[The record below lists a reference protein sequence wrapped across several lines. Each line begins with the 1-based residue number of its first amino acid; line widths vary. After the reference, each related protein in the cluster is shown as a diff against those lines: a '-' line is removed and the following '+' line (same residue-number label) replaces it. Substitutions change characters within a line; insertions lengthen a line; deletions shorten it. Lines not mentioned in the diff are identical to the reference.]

1 MEEKLKNIVLVI
13 MAAFSLFL
21 TISCEQEKEENIYGE
36 YEDKNYEQPDE
47 NFLPDEFQKKPDED
61 SIVINDSEPD
71 DQSDSESEST
81 DEEQV
86 DPYKDMVLVPQGY
99 AWMGCNENVETDC
112 PAAELPY
119 LEISTKAY
127 YIDKYE
133 VTVSDFQKC
142 IDAKA
147 CGDEEFAYDTVSGN
161 PYCNLGARDTHP
173 MNCVSYFGA
182 QAYCLWV
189 GKRLPSEGEWE
200 KAARGGCEIHG
211 DDNCEEKSYIYT
223 WGNEGEPSCANV
235 SMAVMDGPNID
246 YGCGSDSTSVGG
258 SYEAGKSPY
267 GAYDM
272 LGNLFEWVDDEWSAD
287 HSTAKPDGSSTGS
300 ADGEAVIK
308 GGGFMQTN
316 KAEFRISYRAGAYVD
331 EILFS
336 RGFRCVADIE
346 N

>member
-1 MEEKLKNIVLVI
+1 MRKTVLV
-13 MAAFSLFL
+13 MTAFSLFL
-21 TISCEQEKEENIYGE
+21 IISCEQEKEENVYGE
-36 YEDKNYEQPDE
+36 YEDKSIEQPDE
-47 NFLPDEFQKKPDED
+47 NDRTDDYQKKPDAD
-61 SIVINDSEPD
+61 NIVINDSEPD
-71 DQSDSESEST
+71 DQIDADSEST
-81 DEEQV
+81 DEETG
-86 DPYKDMVLVPQGY
+86 DPYKDMVLIPQGY
-99 AWMGCNENVETDC
+99 AWMGCNENVESDC

-147 CGDEEFAYDTVSGN
+147 CGDEEFAYDDIDMSE
-161 PYCNLGARDTHP
+161 YCNLGSGRSNHP

-182 QAYCLWV
+182 QAYCLWA

-235 SMAVMDGPNID
+235 SMAVMDGYNID
-246 YGCGSDSTSVGG
+246 YGCGSNSTSIGG

-287 HSTAKPDGSSTGS
+287 HSGAKPDGSSTGS

-316 KAEFRISYRAGAYVD
+316 KAEFRISYRAGVYVD

>member
-1 MEEKLKNIVLVI
+1 MKKLSALIPVALIVI
-13 MAAFSLFL
+13 L
-21 TISCEQEKEENIYGE
+21 TVSCEQEKEENIYGE
-36 YEDKNYEQPDE
+36 YEDKSTEQPDE
-47 NFLPDEFQKKPDED
+47 NFRPDEYQTQPGED
-61 SIVINDSEPD
+61 NIVINDSEPD
-71 DQSDSESEST
+71 DQIDTDSELT
-81 DEEQV
+81 DEETG
-86 DPYKDMVLVPQGY
+86 DPYKDMVLIPQGY

-133 VTVSDFQKC
+133 VTVADFQKC
-142 IDAKA
+142 IKAKK
-147 CGDEEFAYDTVSGN
+147 CGDEAFSYETVKGN
-161 PYCNLGARDTHP
+161 PYCNLGAGKDNHP

-211 DDNCEEKSYIYT
+211 DENCEEKSYIYT
-223 WGNEGEPSCANV
+223 WGNEGEPSCSNV
-235 SMAVMDGPNID
+235 NMATGPAD
-246 YGCGSDSTSVGG
+246 WGCGSDSTSAGG

-272 LGNLFEWVDDEWSAD
+272 LGNLYEWVDDEWSDD
-287 HSTAKPDGSSTGS
+287 HSNAKPDGSSIGA
-300 ADGEAVIK
+300 ADSEGVVK
-308 GGGFMQTN
+308 GGGFMQQDKN
-316 KAEFRISYRAGAYVD
+316 QFRISYRAKQYTE
-331 EILFS
+331 EILYS

-346 N
+346 E

>member
-1 MEEKLKNIVLVI
+1 MKKPLFVMPAVI
-13 MAAFSLFL
+13 FL
-21 TISCEQEKEENIYGE
+21 IFLISCEQEKEENIYGE
-36 YEDKNYEQPDE
+36 YEDKNIEKPDE
-47 NFLPDEFQKKPDED
+47 NDRTDDYQKKPDAD
-61 SIVINDSEPD
+61 NIVINDNEPD
-71 DQSDSESEST
+71 DQIDTDSESN
-81 DEEQV
+81 DEETG
-86 DPYKDMVLVPQGY
+86 DPYKDMVLIPQGY

-147 CGDEEFAYDTVSGN
+147 CGDEEFAYNDIDLSE
-161 PYCNLGARDTHP
+161 YCNLGSGRNNHP

-182 QAYCLWV
+182 QAYCLWK

-211 DDNCEEKSYIYT
+211 DENCEEKSYIYT
-223 WGNEGEPSCANV
+223 WGNEGSPDCSKVN
-235 SMAVMDGPNID
+235 MATSGAVW
-246 YGCGSDSTSVGG
+246 GCGSNSTSAGG
-258 SYEAGKSPY
+258 TFEAGKSPY

-287 HSTAKPDGSSTGS
+287 HSTAKPDGSSIGA

-316 KAEFRISYRAGAYVD
+316 ILEFRISYRASEYTD
-331 EILFS
+331 RIFYS
-336 RGFRCVADIE
+336 RGFRCAADIE
-346 N
+346 E

>member
-1 MEEKLKNIVLVI
+1 MKEIVFSVL
-13 MAAFSLFL
+13 ALFSLVL
-21 TISCEQEKEENIYGE
+21 MISCEKEQEEDIYGE
-36 YEDKNYEQPDE
+36 YEDKTSEQPDE
-47 NFLPDEFQKKPDED
+47 NFLPDEFEKKPDAD
-61 SIVINDSEPD
+61 NIVINDSEPD
-71 DQSDSESEST
+71 DTTDTDSESN
-81 DEEQV
+81 DEEPV
-86 DPYKDMVLVPQGY
+86 DPYKDMVLIPQGY

-147 CGDEEFAYDTVSGN
+147 CGDEEFAYDTVKGN

-182 QAYCLWV
+182 AAYCLWK

-211 DDNCEEKSYIYT
+211 DENCEEKSYIYT
-223 WGNEGEPSCANV
+223 WGNEGEPDCSKVN
-235 SMAVMDGPNID
+235 MASSASDW
-246 YGCGSDSTSVGG
+246 GCGSDATSVGG

-272 LGNLFEWVDDEWSAD
+272 LGNLFEWVDDKWSD
-287 HSTAKPDGSSTGS
+287 NHDGAKPDGSSIGT

-308 GGGFMQTN
+308 GGGFMQIN
-316 KAEFRISYRAGAYVD
+316 KSQFRISFRASEYT
-331 EILFS
+331 EQILYS